1 METTETLEPILF
13 TNIIEA
19 NFRSNKVS
27 HISKELNYVAA
38 IIDCK
43 LNSNLDRVI
52 DKTVEM
58 IKCN

>member
-19 NFRSNKVS
+19 NFRANKVS
-27 HISKELNYVAA
+27 HISKELNYVSALMD
-38 IIDCK
+38 IK
-43 LNSNLDRVI
+43 LNSNLERVI